1 MIFPVFPGTVPQI
14 FMKRFRKIASS
25 GKTNLIADLCN
36 RQICRQQKFH
46 PPAQAVIGQIG
57 IGRLVDELPE
67 NGAAACLSNPSGP
80 NDVGKADPFSIV
92 LLDVCDHRGLDG
104 GACYGSGDMDRSCAG
119 NPKIKSD
126 MGIKTFA
133 QSSEANEAVSALYG
147 LQSTFLHFGIFGKQ

>member
-1 MIFPVFPGTVPQI
+1 MIFPVFPGTAPQI

-80 NDVGKADPFSIV
+80 GDVGKADPFFIV
-92 LLDVCDHRGLDG
+92 LLDVCDHIPERAEMVVPHGRRILVNT
-104 GACYGSGDMDRSCAG
+104 SVL
-119 NPKIKSD
+119 
-126 MGIKTFA
+126 IKTA
-133 QSSEANEAVSALYG
+133 PDITDQALK
-147 LQSTFLHFGIFGKQ
+147 L